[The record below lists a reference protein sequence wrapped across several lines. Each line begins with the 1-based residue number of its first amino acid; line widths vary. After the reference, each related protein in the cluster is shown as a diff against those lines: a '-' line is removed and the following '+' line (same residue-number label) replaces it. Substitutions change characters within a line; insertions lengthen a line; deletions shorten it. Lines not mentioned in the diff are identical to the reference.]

1 MLALDAEAFILQL
14 RAHCKF
20 NVHPASKKDK
30 PTTKKTHSLK
40 EEMGFFRSLKLLY
53 QNGMSSSI
61 SEKFGAGFGCGR
73 AAGAGG
79 AWRGACWRGCCGAE

>member
-1 MLALDAEAFILQL
+1 VYTRTKRYGLPEETRQVMDSVSPLQ
-14 RAHCKF
+14 K
-20 NVHPASKKDK
+20 K
-30 PTTKKTHSLK
+30 PTLK
-40 EEMGFFRSLKLLY
+40 EKVGFCFRSLKLLY